1 MGVAWWECGQ
11 VITRSAPSPEK
22 KAKKWKWKEKDA
34 RRITQNRAESR
45 KITQNRKESRRIAQN
60 RAELQENKKK
70 PAILN
75 RDGKREEKN
84 DFLGHS
90 GHYIEHPSH
99 LYAQMKGGGHRRDR
113 SDPLTHGLVVRQL
126 IKVNGLRALSLGGFF
141 FIDFFL
147 KKFSFR
153 VKVEKKTHGEAVGE
167 GGDGGEDHQDRKKG
181 ETGHDSKEKKRRK
194 MKNEKI
200 RRKMKRK
207 KTNSNSNSNFFSFFL
222 FSCRNWAFQ
231 PSN

>member
-1 MGVAWWECGQ
+1 MTIIIFNAQVADEDPHTNRCPYKRRFRHSRKWEWRGGSVGRWSLDQ
-11 VITRSAPSPEK
+11 PHLPK
-22 KAKKWKWKEKDA
+22 KKQRNGNGKKKTHAES

-45 KITQNRKESRRIAQN
+45 RITQNRKESRRIAQY

-126 IKVNGLRALSLGGFF
+126 IKVNGLRALSSLGGFF
-141 FIDFFL
+141 FIDFF
-147 KKFSFR
+147 
-153 VKVEKKTHGEAVGE
+153 
-167 GGDGGEDHQDRKKG
+167 
-181 ETGHDSKEKKRRK
+181 
-194 MKNEKI
+194 
-200 RRKMKRK
+200 
-207 KTNSNSNSNFFSFFL
+207 
-222 FSCRNWAFQ
+222 
-231 PSN
+231 

>member
-1 MGVAWWECGQ
+1 MERKRRTQNHAE
-11 VITRSAPSPEK
+11 S
-22 KAKKWKWKEKDA
+22 
-34 RRITQNRAESR
+34 RRIVQNHAKSR

-126 IKVNGLRALSLGGFF
+126 IKVNGLRALSSLGGFF
-141 FIDFFL
+141 FIDFF
-147 KKFSFR
+147 
-153 VKVEKKTHGEAVGE
+153 
-167 GGDGGEDHQDRKKG
+167 
-181 ETGHDSKEKKRRK
+181 
-194 MKNEKI
+194 
-200 RRKMKRK
+200 
-207 KTNSNSNSNFFSFFL
+207 
-222 FSCRNWAFQ
+222 
-231 PSN
+231 